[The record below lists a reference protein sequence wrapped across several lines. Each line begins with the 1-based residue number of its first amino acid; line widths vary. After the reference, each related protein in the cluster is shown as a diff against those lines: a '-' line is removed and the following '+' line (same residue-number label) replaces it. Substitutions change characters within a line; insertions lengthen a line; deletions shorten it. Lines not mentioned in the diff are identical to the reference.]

1 MNRRQFLDVAALG
14 ITATTVSRSGLAQLP
29 APAESAAVMPKLA
42 GFVSGLRYTGLPAPV
57 VEISKTAIMDTLGV
71 SLAGATEESAR
82 VMGRLALEEH
92 ATRESTV
99 YGQRFKS
106 SVLQAALVNGV
117 AAHAHDFDH
126 SFVRGGQPTSPIIPA
141 IFALAEHLGASG
153 QQILEAYVAGVEVVA
168 RLIFAVTSAGGGGWH
183 ANGTLGVFGASA
195 GCAKLLGLTTAEI
208 ETALAIAASMGS
220 GVTANFGTMT
230 KPLHV
235 GLAARN
241 GVLSARLAQSGFTAN
256 RQVLEAKNGFFDS
269 YYQTG
274 KPDIRV
280 FDDLATRY
288 ALQQYGVRFKPY
300 PCGGLTHSA
309 IYATIRLREEHMIT
323 PGSVDHVEVAVPA
336 DTAEPLVY
344 RVPKNGLEGK
354 FSMPYLI
361 ARALTDGNVS
371 LDAFTDEAVRNE
383 AVRQLLQRV
392 DMTVDPGLQAG
403 PDGSRPASVSIRL
416 TNGQTLA
423 ATEKFPKGSPQV
435 PMTPGELV
443 AKFRACAR
451 GVISETACDRA
462 VSLVGTL
469 EAMRSVRPLVTLLG

>member
-1 MNRRQFLDVAALG
+1 MASLRTR
-14 ITATTVSRSGLAQLP
+14 TTSTIAS
-29 APAESAAVMPKLA
+29 SAAVSRPRP
-42 GFVSGLRYTGLPAPV
+42 SSRRSLRWRNT
-57 VEISKTAIMDTLGV
+57 
-71 SLAGATEESAR
+71 
-82 VMGRLALEEH
+82 
-92 ATRESTV
+92 
-99 YGQRFKS
+99 
-106 SVLQAALVNGV
+106 
-117 AAHAHDFDH
+117 
-126 SFVRGGQPTSPIIPA
+126 
-141 IFALAEHLGASG
+141 LGASG
-153 QQILEAYVAGVEVVA
+153 PQILEAYVAGVEVVA

-195 GCAKLLGLTTAEI
+195 GCAKLLGLKTAEI

-309 IYATIRLREEHMIT
+309 IYATIRLREEHKIT
-323 PGSVDHVEVAVPA
+323 PGSVDHVDVAVPA

-344 RVPKNGLEGK
+344 RVPKSGLEGK

-392 DMTVDPGLQAG
+392 DMTVDSSCKPGRMAAG
-403 PDGSRPASVSIRL
+403 PASVSIRL

-423 ATEKFPKGSPQV
+423 GRRSSRK
-435 PMTPGELV
+435 
-443 AKFRACAR
+443 
-451 GVISETACDRA
+451 
-462 VSLVGTL
+462 
-469 EAMRSVRPLVTLLG
+469 EALRSR

>member
-1 MNRRQFLDVAALG
+1 
-14 ITATTVSRSGLAQLP
+14 
-29 APAESAAVMPKLA
+29 
-42 GFVSGLRYTGLPAPV
+42 
-57 VEISKTAIMDTLGV
+57 
-71 SLAGATEESAR
+71 
-82 VMGRLALEEH
+82 
-92 ATRESTV
+92 
-99 YGQRFKS
+99 
-106 SVLQAALVNGV
+106 
-117 AAHAHDFDH
+117 
-126 SFVRGGQPTSPIIPA
+126 
-141 IFALAEHLGASG
+141 
-153 QQILEAYVAGVEVVA
+153 
-168 RLIFAVTSAGGGGWH
+168 
-183 ANGTLGVFGASA
+183 
-195 GCAKLLGLTTAEI
+195 
-208 ETALAIAASMGS
+208 MGS

-323 PGSVDHVEVAVPA
+323 PGSVDHVAVAVPA

-435 PMTPGELV
+435 PMTSGELI

-469 EAMRSVRPLVTLLG
+469 EAMRSVRPLVTLLA